1 MQVITLEGSKTTKL
15 VWLAAGLLAAIMVL
29 TAKQT
34 DPAIA
39 AAGVLLATVS
49 LLPLYLWLL
58 GYSHGL
64 PIWPVFAL
72 VSGVTFALPMVQ
84 DPITLGDYTS
94 IEVIMAGM
102 TMVGFIMLGSVIWV
116 SMTASPPPAPKA
128 VLMIEQQHSLRYL
141 FLFVASG
148 VLFLVNNFVGFL
160 VLPGNLMQVARGVA
174 LSLNAMGL
182 FVLAY
187 YHGRGLLGQGQ
198 VLWLSVGVIVT
209 VALSLTSLML
219 AQAIVPVALTIFG
232 YVLGGNKLP
241 WRVLLGAFI
250 AVVLL
255 HPGKYEMRE
264 KYWSSSGPSGL
275 TLSSLPSF
283 YGEWFSHGFQQV
295 GGLAGLMEGP
305 KGEEGATSAFERA
318 GNIQMLLIVQQ
329 KSPSEVPFL
338 NGITY
343 EPIPRLLIPRFIDDQ
358 KGISHAAN
366 VILTVNYG
374 LQTLEQTRSTSIYWG
389 LVPEAYANFGYLGV
403 AGLAVVL
410 AAFYAFM
417 TRLTVGVPMTS
428 LRFVLGLI
436 VMAAS
441 TKADTMGIFVTTQFQ
456 GAVGVTM
463 AALLLMRRQPNPLA
477 YVQRASAEARP
488 ETTFADP
495 KLRGEVETSPVF
507 ELFAPAMSSPLP
519 SDASMAAG
527 PGSLPK
533 WASRRQRAELAATKT
548 ASDSKPAEQEN
559 SRRSVRMRGRQR
571 PSPRS

>member
-34 DPAIA
+34 DPGIG
-39 AAGVLLATVS
+39 AAGVLLAIVS

-58 GYSHGL
+58 GHSHGL

-72 VSGVTFALPMVQ
+72 VCGVTFALPMVQ
-84 DPITLGDYTS
+84 DPITLEDYTS
-94 IEVIMAGM
+94 VEIIIGGM
-102 TMVGFIMLGSVIWV
+102 TMVGFILLGTIIWV
-116 SMTASPPPAPKA
+116 SMTARPPTAPKT
-128 VLMIEQQHSLRYL
+128 VLMIDREHSLTYL
-141 FLFVASG
+141 FIFVAAG
-148 VLFLVNNFVGFL
+148 VVFLVNNFVGL
-160 VLPGNLMQVARGVA
+160 LILPGNLMQVARGVA

-187 YHGRGLLGQGQ
+187 YHGRGLLDRGQ
-198 VLWLSVGVIVT
+198 VVWLAVGVILT
-209 VALSLTSLML
+209 LALSLTSLML

-250 AVVLL
+250 AVALL
-255 HPGKYEMRE
+255 HPGKYEMRN
-264 KYWSSSGPSGL
+264 KYWSSSGASGL

-283 YGEWFSHGFQQV
+283 YGEWFSYGFQQV
-295 GGLAGLMEGP
+295 GGLAGVIDGP

-329 KSPSEVPFL
+329 KSPGEVPFL
-338 NGITY
+338 NGMTY

-366 VILTVNYG
+366 VMLTVNYG
-374 LQTLEQTRSTSIYWG
+374 LQTFEQTRSTSIYWG

-403 AGLAVVL
+403 AGLAIVL
-410 AAFYAFM
+410 AAFFAFM

-463 AALLLMRRQPNPLA
+463 AALLLMRRQTNPLA
-477 YVQRASAEARP
+477 YLERAAAAARS
-488 ETTFADP
+488 EDAMADSR
-495 KLRGEVETSPVF
+495 LRGEVETSPVF
-507 ELFAPAMSSPLP
+507 ELFAPAMSSPA
-519 SDASMAAG
+519 SVHASMTSGAVN
-527 PGSLPK
+527 LPK
-533 WASRRQRAELAATKT
+533 WASRRQRAERAATKAAT
-548 ASDSKPAEQEN
+548 HSNPAKKEN
-559 SRRSVRMRGRQR
+559 SRRSARISGRQR
-571 PSPRS
+571 TNPRG